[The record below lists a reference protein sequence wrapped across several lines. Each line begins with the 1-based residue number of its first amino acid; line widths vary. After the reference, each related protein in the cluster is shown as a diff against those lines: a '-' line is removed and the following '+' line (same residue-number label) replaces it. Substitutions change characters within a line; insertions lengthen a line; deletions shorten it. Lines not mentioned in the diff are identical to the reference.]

1 MNAIAPHDRARA
13 ARLVEAG
20 TARYFAERRAGVGRF
35 VDRHFAWRGALRL
48 HQAALGWDVLR
59 APANIALGLPNF
71 ALHVASLAAGRLGA
85 GRAARALD
93 RRLLLRTAV
102 AREVEWLIWTE
113 LLELPFAQDG
123 RHSERDA
130 LAEAI
135 LAEAAAEPDVAE
147 ALAAIGRHGGDAA
160 FRARLAAAIETYA
173 GSRAAA
179 AEITTALVTMGAG
192 ALALKQLT
200 PGVATL
206 GPGLAAVMAQQ
217 AAIASFPLGAG
228 LGGVWYSLFPAAPSA
243 ALVTGLTVGLMGA
256 AAFFTAFTGV
266 VTDPL
271 QRRVGLHRRRLLL
284 MIAALERQMQ
294 DPAAPAYALRDHYV
308 ARVVDL
314 LDLLGSAWRLAHL
327 G

>member
-1 MNAIAPHDRARA
+1 
-13 ARLVEAG
+13 
-20 TARYFAERRAGVGRF
+20 
-35 VDRHFAWRGALRL
+35 
-48 HQAALGWDVLR
+48 
-59 APANIALGLPNF
+59 
-71 ALHVASLAAGRLGA
+71 
-85 GRAARALD
+85 
-93 RRLLLRTAV
+93 
-102 AREVEWLIWTE
+102 
-113 LLELPFAQDG
+113 
-123 RHSERDA
+123 
-130 LAEAI
+130 
-135 LAEAAAEPDVAE
+135 
-147 ALAAIGRHGGDAA
+147 
-160 FRARLAAAIETYA
+160 
-173 GSRAAA
+173 
-179 AEITTALVTMGAG
+179 MGAG

-266 VTDPL
+266 LTDPL
-271 QRRVGLHRRRLLL
+271 QRRLGLHRRRLLL
-284 MIAALERQMQ
+284 LVAALERQMQ
-294 DPAAPAYALRDHYV
+294 DPAAPAYALRDQYV